1 MNPAGKKLIIF
12 SGLKHSGKSSLARLF
27 SQRLGLPAQDL
38 DVLIA
43 RRVLAEHPEFQG
55 TGDHAAVVR
64 AFYRACGRDAF
75 MACEARAAGE
85 AATSEVPASG
95 GAGGGAAILSLGGGT
110 MENEAAM
117 AKLAGAGLV
126 IFLDAPCELL
136 FERIMRGGLPAFL
149 DPADPR
155 KSFENL
161 YERRRRLGIE
171 RAHHVVELGAKNLE
185 QAYSELVPFIK
196 EHINVR

>member
-1 MNPAGKKLIIF
+1 MEPVGNKLIIF

-27 SQRLGLPAQDL
+27 SQRLGLPALDL
-38 DVLIA
+38 DALIA
-43 RRVLAEHPEFQG
+43 DRVVGACPEFADA
-55 TGDHAAVVR
+55 GDHASIVR
-64 AFYRACGRDAF
+64 AFYRMRGKEAF
-75 MACEARAAGE
+75 MEMETQAARTA
-85 AATSEVPASG
+85 ASG
-95 GAGGGAAILSLGGGT
+95 SRDTDGVGCGPMILSLGGGT
-110 MENEAAM
+110 MENQAAM
-117 AKLAGAGLV
+117 DSLAGVGLV
-126 IFLDAPCELL
+126 IFLDAPCGLL

-161 YERRRRLGIE
+161 YDRRRRLGIE
-171 RAHHVVELGAKNLE
+171 RAHRVVELGAKNLE